1 MEYNTARIEI
11 QVPLSDDGYVF
22 DIGSL
27 LALFY
32 TLIDKRKARGKR
44 YELALVLVLAV
55 LAKLA
60 GEDTPTGIAEW
71 ARHREGLLIPLLQVA
86 RAHLP
91 SHNTYRRVLRDVV
104 EVSEL
109 QAVISQFLTGLPEVG
124 QSVLIAL
131 DGKTLRGSIPTGQTR
146 GVHLLAAYLPHE
158 GLVLFQVAVGSKENE
173 ISVAPQ
179 VLQALDLRGKIVRG
193 DALLTQRSLSIQIVE
208 AGGKYL
214 WLVKDNQ
221 PETLKAI
228 ETLFQPASP
237 LPGTSL
243 PANDFR
249 TAETTD
255 KGHGRLEQ
263 RRLTA
268 SSLLKDYLAWP
279 YVEQVF
285 QLERRR
291 IILATGE
298 VEHEVVYGLTA
309 LTAQEAGPERLLALT
324 RDYWGIEN
332 GLHYR
337 RDVTLHEDA
346 TRLLAPRL
354 AEVMALLN
362 NLVIGLT
369 MHQGWTNLAQAR
381 RHFDGCL
388 AGALALVLRAPA

>member
-1 MEYNTARIEI
+1 VEYNTARIEI
-11 QVPLSDDGYVF
+11 QVPLSEDGYMF

-27 LALFY
+27 LAHFY
-32 TLIDKRKARGKR
+32 KLIDKRKARGKR
-44 YELALVLVLAV
+44 YELALVLVLVV

-60 GEDTPTGIAEW
+60 GADTPTSIAEW
-71 ARHREGLLIPLLQVA
+71 ARHREGILIPLLQVA

-91 SHNTYRRVLRDVV
+91 SHNTYRRVLREVV
-104 EVSEL
+104 QVSEL
-109 QAVISQFLTGLPEVG
+109 HAVIREFLTGLPGVG
-124 QSVLIAL
+124 QSVLLAL

-146 GVHLLAAYLPHE
+146 GVHLLAAYLPQE
-158 GLVLFQVAVGSKENE
+158 GIVLFQLAVGSKENE

-193 DALLTQRSLSIQIVE
+193 DAMLTQRELSTQIVE

-237 LPGTSL
+237 LAGTSL

-249 TAETTD
+249 TAKTSN

-263 RRLTA
+263 RSLTA
-268 SSLLKDYLAWP
+268 SSLLKDYLPWP

-285 QLERRR
+285 RLERRR
-291 IILATGE
+291 ITLATGE

-309 LTAQEAGPERLLALT
+309 LTAHEAGPERLLALT

-354 AEVMALLN
+354 AEAMALLN

-369 MHQGWTNLAQAR
+369 LHQGWKNLAQAR

-388 AGALALVLRAPA
+388 TDALTLVLRAPQ